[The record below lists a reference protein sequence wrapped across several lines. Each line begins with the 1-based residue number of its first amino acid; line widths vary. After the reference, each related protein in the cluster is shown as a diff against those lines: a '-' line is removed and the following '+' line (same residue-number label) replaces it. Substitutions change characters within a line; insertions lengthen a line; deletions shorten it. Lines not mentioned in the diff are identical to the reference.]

1 MSASVNHLTKVFSGE
16 ETAKKISNQAIQRHV
31 CLLHFKNI
39 FCLVNAV
46 QKEIPKNLVL
56 RPCSYCLHNK
66 LRYIKLVVLG
76 ISVVS
81 KSRNQT
87 AQGIFKEIKLSGEM
101 DSQLTY
107 CGSLCVFLMLKGQ
120 I

>member
-1 MSASVNHLTKVFSGE
+1 M
-16 ETAKKISNQAIQRHV
+16 
-31 CLLHFKNI
+31 
-39 FCLVNAV
+39 
-46 QKEIPKNLVL
+46 L
-56 RPCSYCLHNK
+56 RPYSYCLHNE
-66 LRYIKLVVLG
+66 LRGIKLVVLG

-81 KSRNQT
+81 ELRNQT

-107 CGSLCVFLMLKGQ
+107 FGSSCVFLMEKGQ